1 MSEKLLDIK
10 DIDVYYGGIHA
21 LHRVSMH
28 VNKGEI
34 VSMIGSN
41 GAGKSTTMRTIV
53 GEKKFSSGEIYFNGA
68 PLPKYEHDVV
78 RSGISLVPE
87 GRRIFSGLTVREN
100 LTVGTWPRKRD
111 KAGAAQDLEEV
122 LELFPRLRERIR
134 QTAGTLSGG
143 EQQMLAVGRALMA
156 RPKLLCLDEPS
167 LGLAPI
173 VIDEMFDRIVEI
185 NKKRGQTILLVEQNA
200 FLALEVADRAYVM
213 KTGAIVMEGPGRQLL
228 NDPSIQESYLGITE
242 ND

>member
-1 MSEKLLDIK
+1 MSEKLLDVQNIN
-10 DIDVYYGGIHA
+10 VYYGGIHA
-21 LHRVSMH
+21 LHGISMH
-28 VNKGEI
+28 VNAGEI
-34 VSMIGSN
+34 VSIIGAN

-53 GEKKFSSGEIYFNGA
+53 GEKKAASGEIWFKRA
-68 PLPKYEHDVV
+68 PLPKYEHEVV

-100 LTVGTWPRKRD
+100 LMVGTWPRKRD
-111 KAGAAQDLEEV
+111 KAGAVQDLEEV
-122 LELFPRLRERIR
+122 LALFPRLRERIR

-143 EQQMLAVGRALMA
+143 EQQMLAVGRALMS

-200 FLALEVADRAYVM
+200 FLALEVADRAYVIGGDG
-213 KTGAIVMEGPGRQLL
+213 GAAAQRSVGPGELSGNQRELIRRKLL
-228 NDPSIQESYLGITE
+228 
-242 ND
+242 

>member
-1 MSEKLLDIK
+1 
-10 DIDVYYGGIHA
+10 
-21 LHRVSMH
+21 
-28 VNKGEI
+28 
-34 VSMIGSN
+34 
-41 GAGKSTTMRTIV
+41 MRTIV
-53 GEKKFSSGEIYFNGA
+53 GEKKVTSGEILFNGA
-68 PLPKYEHDVV
+68 PLPRHEHEVV

-100 LTVGTWPRKRD
+100 LMVGTWPRKGD

-122 LELFPRLRERIR
+122 LTLFPRLRERIR

-143 EQQMLAVGRALMA
+143 EQQMLAVGRALMS

-173 VIDEMFDRIVEI
+173 VIDEMFGRIVEI

-200 FLALEVADRAYVM
+200 FLALEVADRAYVI
-213 KTGAIVMEGPGRQLL
+213 KTGEIVMEGTGEQLL
-228 NDPSIQESYLGITE
+228 NDPSVQESYLGISE
-242 ND
+242 S

>member
-1 MSEKLLDIK
+1 
-10 DIDVYYGGIHA
+10 
-21 LHRVSMH
+21 
-28 VNKGEI
+28 
-34 VSMIGSN
+34 
-41 GAGKSTTMRTIV
+41 MRTIV
-53 GEKKFSSGEIYFNGA
+53 GEKKVTSGEIWFNGA
-68 PLPKYEHDVV
+68 PLPRHEHEVV

-100 LTVGTWPRKRD
+100 LMVGTWPRKGD

-122 LELFPRLRERIR
+122 LTLFPRLRERIR

-143 EQQMLAVGRALMA
+143 EQQMLAVGRALMS

-173 VIDEMFDRIVEI
+173 VIDEMFGRIVEI

-200 FLALEVADRAYVM
+200 FLALEVADRAYVI
-213 KTGAIVMEGPGRQLL
+213 KTGEIVMEGTGEQLL
-228 NDPSIQESYLGITE
+228 NDPSVQESYLGISE
-242 ND
+242 S